1 MNPIEIRTIATK
13 YALEQIEV
21 QKKEFKRWGVLGD
34 WDNGYKTM
42 GKPKQPGY
50 DSANLILYFRAEIR
64 SETNWNICKN
74 G

>member
-1 MNPIEIRTIATK
+1 MNPIEIRNIATK

-42 GKPKQPGY
+42 GKRLKK
-50 DSANLILYFRAEIR
+50 
-64 SETNWNICKN
+64 KN
-74 G
+74 SQRIIQLF